1 MTFHDLYNEFRAHN
15 DKEMRPTTIYGYK
28 NKEKYIERFYKVKVK
43 NFNIMQFMEWKDDID
58 SKPLS
63 LRTKNDTL

>member
-1 MTFHDLYNEFRAHN
+1 
-15 DKEMRPTTIYGYK
+15 MRPTTIYGYK